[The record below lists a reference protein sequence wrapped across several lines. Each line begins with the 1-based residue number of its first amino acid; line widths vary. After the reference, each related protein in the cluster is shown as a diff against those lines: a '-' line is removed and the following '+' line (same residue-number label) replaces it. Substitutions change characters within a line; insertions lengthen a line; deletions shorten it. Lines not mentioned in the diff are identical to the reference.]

1 MGARKLRPVDGLDP
15 NALPYLRFKD
25 SPTPSFV
32 EAVVA
37 HIKATGEPETF
48 DGLYRGRLPVD
59 AKYKIIHRIQIDG
72 RKRPNGDHAPCPM
85 CTPNRFLKGVLAW
98 FYELQV
104 CAVIGHECATH
115 ADVAER
121 EYKSAE
127 TLRQQE
133 DYLLAALPQLREK
146 RAVLATMKAAAND
159 AETLFRAF
167 RRKLPR
173 VHTHLRNLRD
183 RHNAQFVAT
192 EILANEEEERPLI
205 DYGPAGFRRRDE
217 FKSRDHNY
225 GPMHGSIAVMKDY
238 RPVTELNDAIR
249 YAEAFEFDGDEA
261 AAMNFICDLTMENRG
276 PAVTIL
282 QSLDALWLKF
292 SERINDFAAFWS
304 SDNLRR
310 LNAYGTSPYSPISFE
325 ARRTVIGG
333 RYFVILEHE
342 RVELRMQFSERL
354 ENLDRPWSAFTYKKP

>member
-1 MGARKLRPVDGLDP
+1 MGARKLRPVEGLDKDAP
-15 NALPYLRFKD
+15 PYRRFKD
-25 SPTPSFV
+25 SPATPFI

-37 HIKATGEPETF
+37 HIKETGEPETF

-115 ADVAER
+115 ADIAEM

-127 TLRQQE
+127 TLLRQE
-133 DYLLAALPQLREK
+133 DYLLAALPQLKDK
-146 RAVLATMKAAAND
+146 RAVLASMKSAAND
-159 AETLFRAF
+159 AQILFRAF
-167 RRKLPR
+167 RRKLPQ
-173 VHTHLRNLRD
+173 VHAHLRNLRD
-183 RHNAQFVAT
+183 RHNAQLVAT
-192 EILANEEEERPLI
+192 EILVDEDERPRI
-205 DYGPAGFRRRDE
+205 DFGPAGFRRSDE

-238 RPVTELNDAIR
+238 QPVTELNDAIR
-249 YAEAFEFDGDEA
+249 DADVFGFDGDEA
-261 AAMNFICDLTMENRG
+261 AAMDFICDLTATTRV
-276 PAVTIL
+276 PAVAIM
-282 QSLDALWLKF
+282 QSLDARWLKF
-292 SERINDFAAFWS
+292 SERIKEFATFWS
-304 SDNLRR
+304 AANLKR
-310 LNAYGTSPYSPISFE
+310 LHAYGTSPFSPIRFE

-342 RVELRMQFSERL
+342 RVELRMPFSERL
-354 ENLDRPWSAFTYKKP
+354 EDLDRPWSAFTYKKP